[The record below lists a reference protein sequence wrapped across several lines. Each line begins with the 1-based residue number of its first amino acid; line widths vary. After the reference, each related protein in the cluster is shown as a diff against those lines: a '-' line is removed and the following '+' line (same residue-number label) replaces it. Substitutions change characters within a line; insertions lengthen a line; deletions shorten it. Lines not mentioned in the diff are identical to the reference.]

1 MAKEE
6 RNYNRRYAREY
17 NIFRTMFYFLMVFVL
32 VKPYMDKYYNY
43 TITGRENL
51 PKHKKANKLIYAGN
65 HVSELDPPILTFA
78 VMRPI
83 AYMAK
88 KELFETSD
96 KRSWLVKRLGAF
108 AVDRAKPEIATF
120 KTVRDILKTHWSLG
134 VFPQGGTRPYGKLND
149 LKKGFVVIAKKAE
162 ADIIPVAID
171 GWDGYPDKNQQ
182 KPIQKKDIRIHI
194 CKPISYKLDED
205 EIMYL
210 WSKEISEHANYTEIM
225 PKPEKMKTAE
235 ETVTVG

>member
-17 NIFRTMFYFLMVFVL
+17 NIFRTIFYFLMIYVL

-43 TITGRENL
+43 KITGRENL
-51 PKHKKANKLIYAGN
+51 PKHRRANKLIYAGN
-65 HVSELDPPILTFA
+65 HVSELDPPILSFA

-88 KELFETSD
+88 KELFEKTE
-96 KRSWLVKRLGAF
+96 KRNWLVKRLGAF

-171 GWDGYPDKNQQ
+171 GWNGYPHKDTQ
-182 KPIQKKDIRIHI
+182 KPIKKRDLRIHI
-194 CKPISYKLDED
+194 CKPISYKLDTD

-225 PKPEKMKTAE
+225 PNPAEKQETA
-235 ETVTVG
+235 TV

>member
-6 RNYNRRYAREY
+6 RNYNRRYAWEY

-43 TITGRENL
+43 KITGRENL

-65 HVSELDPPILTFA
+65 HVSELDPPILTFV

-88 KELFETSD
+88 KELFEKTE

-108 AVDRAKPEIATF
+108 AVDRSKPEIATF

-171 GWDGYPDKNQQ
+171 GWDGYPHKSKE
-182 KPIQKKDIRIHI
+182 KPIKKRDLRIHI
-194 CKPISYKLDED
+194 CKPISYKLDAD

-225 PKPEKMKTAE
+225 PNPALT
-235 ETVTVG
+235 ETHV